1 MAKLKTVASFIF
13 NFPYG
18 ENLILVY
25 LIMTNIKIILIL
37 QTQQEGR
44 RKVNFFFFLKK
55 KEKRKEK
62 YIKGRWIRVDNLVKS
77 VEEEETEKMR
87 CKTWLKIMRTRRP
100 HVYQI
105 QGTYK
110 CVWRG

>member
-44 RKVNFFFFLKK
+44 RKVNFFFFFFK
-55 KEKRKEK
+55 KRKVYKRKVDESGQPSK
-62 YIKGRWIRVDNLVKS
+62 VSGGGRK
-77 VEEEETEKMR
+77 
-87 CKTWLKIMRTRRP
+87 
-100 HVYQI
+100 
-105 QGTYK
+105 
-110 CVWRG
+110 